1 MKFPLAIVVAV
12 LSTAPFLPACKDLE
26 KTEPIQL
33 RKREKP
39 KWPPVAVAVAEAP
52 APAAPAV
59 ALEYERNPAP
69 VFEDN
74 FDRAAFG
81 DKWRVQGGDWRIEGG
96 AVKTRGARNKCLWG
110 TWELPANVELEFDAR
125 SDFAD
130 GDIKFVMYADG
141 ENYEGGYTL
150 IFGGWKNSVSLIAK
164 GDEHAIQKKLL
175 DQVRQRADVKV
186 VEGKTYK
193 YRVVR
198 KGRVLEWFID
208 GASFLTYDDP
218 QPIMGAGFNRFAFCN
233 WESPL
238 TFDNLKVWALRPKQA
253 GAATPAPSSAAVSAD
268 AGKAAPAPAPPI
280 KR

>member
-1 MKFPLAIVVAV
+1 MKSPLSVALLFSV
-12 LSTAPFLPACKDLE
+12 AAAVLPACKELE

-39 KWPPVAVAVAEAP
+39 KWPAVATPVAPVPVAPPVAA
-52 APAAPAV
+52 
-59 ALEYERNPAP
+59 EYEKVPTP
-69 VFEDN
+69 IFEDN

-81 DKWRVQGGDWRIEGG
+81 DKWRVQGGDWRIEAG

-110 TWELPANVELEFDAR
+110 AWELPQDVELEFDAR

-130 GDIKFVMYADG
+130 GDIKFAMFADG

-175 DQVRQRADVKV
+175 DQVRYRTDVKV
-186 VEGKTYK
+186 VQGKVYK

-208 GASFLTYDDP
+208 GASFLTFDDP
-218 QPIMGAGFNRFAFCN
+218 QPILGPGFNRFAFCN

-238 TFDNLKVWALRPKQA
+238 TFDNLRVWALRPK
-253 GAATPAPSSAAVSAD
+253 PS
-268 AGKAAPAPAPPI
+268 APPTPSPASPI
-280 KR
+280 DAAKNPPATKSKPAKR